1 MLASQCE
8 WTLNNA
14 SDEAREKLSK
24 SQFQEIELRARA
36 SESERKALDSIAVIT
51 PVKKKQRVG
60 VGATNVN
67 ASKKLAFLSPDVT
80 AADKENDVAVEDGEF
95 DFRKLSRRAPL
106 PGAEPHALA
115 PKPARTALDFFRAHL
130 CTLKEK
136 SDSARADLSS
146 VPEAPETVV
155 LEAMFAALGADE
167 RRQFVAKAAR
177 DAKRFAV
184 AQAKWK
190 ESVNKKS

>member
-8 WTLNNA
+8 WTLSNA
-14 SDEAREKLSK
+14 ADEAREKLSN
-24 SQFQEIELRARA
+24 SQFQEIERRARA
-36 SESERKALDSIAVIT
+36 SESERKALDSIAVVT
-51 PVKKKQRVG
+51 PVKKKQRVAAKT
-60 VGATNVN
+60 VE

-80 AADKENDVAVEDGEF
+80 VAVDKENDVAVENGEF
-95 DFRKLSRRAPL
+95 DFRKLSRRPPL
-106 PGAEPHALA
+106 PGAEPHAHA

-136 SDSARADLSS
+136 SDSARADLSG
-146 VPEAPETVV
+146 VPDAPETVV

-190 ESVNKKS
+190 ESVNAKT

>member
-8 WTLNNA
+8 WTLSNA
-14 SDEAREKLSK
+14 SVEAREKLSK

-36 SESERKALDSIAVIT
+36 SESERKALDSTAVIT
-51 PVKKKQRVG
+51 PVKKKQRIA
-60 VGATNVN
+60 ATKVN

-80 AADKENDVAVEDGEF
+80 GADKENDVAVEDGEF

-146 VPEAPETVV
+146 VPEAPESVV

-190 ESVNKKS
+190 ESVNKKA